1 MFIETGTLYGD
12 TLASVAPLFEEL
24 HSIELDEGLYENA
37 IARLAGSSK
46 VRIWHGDSAEVL
58 PRILA
63 DLRRPAFFWLDGHYS
78 GAGTARG
85 SMDSP
90 IVRELELIA
99 LHPLREKHFI
109 LVDDAREFT
118 GQNGYPTMEQIRE
131 FCQRGGFSHCR
142 LSMDMIQISSLP
154 S

>member
-12 TLASVAPLFEEL
+12 TSASVAPLFEEL

-63 DLRRPAFFWLDGHYS
+63 DLRRPAFFWLDGHYPR
-78 GAGTARG
+78 AGTARG

-90 IVRELELIA
+90 IVRE
-99 LHPLREKHFI
+99 PW
-109 LVDDAREFT
+109 
-118 GQNGYPTMEQIRE
+118 
-131 FCQRGGFSHCR
+131 S
-142 LSMDMIQISSLP
+142 
-154 S
+154 